1 MLPELEDGCE
11 DCGVPA
17 GAFCRD
23 DCRGPAYTA
32 ESARRLAEIRVNATR
47 APITRASDARTT
59 ALATLHAQAMMRL
72 WRG

>member
-32 ESARRLAEIRVNATR
+32 ESARRLAEIRAQRRENSAT
-47 APITRASDARTT
+47 A
-59 ALATLHAQAMMRL
+59 H
-72 WRG
+72 G

>member
-32 ESARRLAEIRVNATR
+32 ESARRLAEIRANRRTNATSAR
-47 APITRASDARTT
+47 A
-59 ALATLHAQAMMRL
+59 
-72 WRG
+72 